1 MTLDVVSKTGKTP
14 VLGRMLSKY
23 VGHKMSSIENE
34 ITKTRN
40 HSRQRGNMMRTVFG
54 IDVSKAS
61 SEVAIVIN
69 GEKIHGYTMPNDAIG
84 FTRLLDDLKT
94 VQKPEIIFEA
104 RGVYSHRLQAFLE
117 ENGYTYTQLNPL
129 EAKKQLDSLRVRKTD
144 KIDAETLAI
153 SQFVLNRKPT
163 YIQEEVYQELR
174 DLSRFYQN
182 LTEDIVRTKNRLH
195 KVLQVTF
202 PEMENI
208 LSTPTRE
215 QYWNLVMTFPYK
227 DFVLELSKDELLEGI
242 RQSTSKRISDKRV
255 AYLAQKL
262 AALANQSYCAVKKN
276 SPILEE
282 VRYYAK
288 ELLRL
293 SEQRQAVLE
302 QMVELAQPLPEYEI
316 LLSIPG
322 IAETTA
328 TSMIGELGDIRRFQ
342 SANQINAFIG
352 IDLRHYESGNFLVKE
367 HITKRGNPYA
377 RKILFKCIHNIA
389 AASHTN
395 PCHIE
400 DFYEKRKRQSQT
412 TSTKPHTI
420 ASIHRLIRTM
430 YYLITHN
437 KLYDYTS
444 TQNR

>member
-1 MTLDVVSKTGKTP
+1 
-14 VLGRMLSKY
+14 
-23 VGHKMSSIENE
+23 
-34 ITKTRN
+34 
-40 HSRQRGNMMRTVFG
+40 MRTVFG

-104 RGVYSHRLQAFLE
+104 TGVYSRRLQAFLE
-117 ENGYTYTQLNPL
+117 ENGYAYTQLNPL

-395 PCHIE
+395 HCHIE

>member
-1 MTLDVVSKTGKTP
+1 
-14 VLGRMLSKY
+14 
-23 VGHKMSSIENE
+23 MSSIENE

-104 RGVYSHRLQAFLE
+104 RGVYSRRLQAFLE
-117 ENGYTYTQLNPL
+117 ENGYAYTQLNPL

-242 RQSTSKRISDKRV
+242 RQFTSKRISDKRV

-293 SEQRQAVLE
+293 SEQRQAVFE

-352 IDLRHYESGNFLVKE
+352 IDLRHYESGNFLAKE

-395 PCHIE
+395 HCHIE

>member
-117 ENGYTYTQLNPL
+117 ENGYTYTRLNPL

-352 IDLRHYESGNFLVKE
+352 IDLRHYESGNFLAKE

>member
-69 GEKIHGYTMPNDAIG
+69 GEKIHGYTMPNDTIG

-104 RGVYSHRLQAFLE
+104 TGVYSRRLQAFLE
-117 ENGYTYTQLNPL
+117 ENGYAYTQLNPL

-328 TSMIGELGDIRRFQ
+328 TSMIGELEDIRRFQ

-395 PCHIE
+395 HCHIE

>member
-1 MTLDVVSKTGKTP
+1 
-14 VLGRMLSKY
+14 
-23 VGHKMSSIENE
+23 MSSIENE

-40 HSRQRGNMMRTVFG
+40 RSRQRGNMMRTVFG

-104 RGVYSHRLQAFLE
+104 TGVYSRRLQAFLE
-117 ENGYTYTQLNPL
+117 ENGYAYTQLNPL

-352 IDLRHYESGNFLVKE
+352 IDLRHYESGNFLAKE

-395 PCHIE
+395 HCHIE

>member
-1 MTLDVVSKTGKTP
+1 
-14 VLGRMLSKY
+14 
-23 VGHKMSSIENE
+23 
-34 ITKTRN
+34 
-40 HSRQRGNMMRTVFG
+40 MRTVFG

-69 GEKIHGYTMPNDAIG
+69 GEKIHGYTMPNDTIG

-117 ENGYTYTQLNPL
+117 ENGYTYTRLNPL

-328 TSMIGELGDIRRFQ
+328 TSMIGELEDIRRFQ

-395 PCHIE
+395 HCHIE

>member
-1 MTLDVVSKTGKTP
+1 
-14 VLGRMLSKY
+14 
-23 VGHKMSSIENE
+23 
-34 ITKTRN
+34 
-40 HSRQRGNMMRTVFG
+40 MRTVFG

-104 RGVYSHRLQAFLE
+104 TGVYSRRLQAFLE
-117 ENGYTYTQLNPL
+117 ENGYAYTQLNPL
-129 EAKKQLDSLRVRKTD
+129 EDKKQLDSLRVRKTD
-144 KIDAETLAI
+144 KIDAEILAI

-328 TSMIGELGDIRRFQ
+328 TSMIGELEDIRRFQ

-395 PCHIE
+395 HCHIE

>member
-1 MTLDVVSKTGKTP
+1 
-14 VLGRMLSKY
+14 
-23 VGHKMSSIENE
+23 
-34 ITKTRN
+34 
-40 HSRQRGNMMRTVFG
+40 MRTVFG

-104 RGVYSHRLQAFLE
+104 RGVYSRRLQAFLE
-117 ENGYTYTQLNPL
+117 ENGYAYTQLNPL

-242 RQSTSKRISDKRV
+242 RQSTSKHISDKRV

-352 IDLRHYESGNFLVKE
+352 IDLRHYESGNFLAKE

-395 PCHIE
+395 HCHIE

>member
-14 VLGRMLSKY
+14 VLGRMLSKH

-69 GEKIHGYTMPNDAIG
+69 GEKIHGYTMPNDTIG

-104 RGVYSHRLQAFLE
+104 TGVYSRRLQAFLE
-117 ENGYTYTQLNPL
+117 ENGYTYTRLNPL

-144 KIDAETLAI
+144 KIDAEKLAI

>member
-69 GEKIHGYTMPNDAIG
+69 GEKIHGYTIPNDAIG
-84 FTRLLDDLKT
+84 FTRLLDDLKN

-104 RGVYSHRLQAFLE
+104 RGVYSRRLQAFLE
-117 ENGYTYTQLNPL
+117 ENGYAYTQLNPL

-227 DFVLELSKDELLEGI
+227 DFVLE
-242 RQSTSKRISDKRV
+242 
-255 AYLAQKL
+255 
-262 AALANQSYCAVKKN
+262 
-276 SPILEE
+276 
-282 VRYYAK
+282 
-288 ELLRL
+288 
-293 SEQRQAVLE
+293 
-302 QMVELAQPLPEYEI
+302 
-316 LLSIPG
+316 
-322 IAETTA
+322 
-328 TSMIGELGDIRRFQ
+328 
-342 SANQINAFIG
+342 
-352 IDLRHYESGNFLVKE
+352 
-367 HITKRGNPYA
+367 
-377 RKILFKCIHNIA
+377 
-389 AASHTN
+389 
-395 PCHIE
+395 
-400 DFYEKRKRQSQT
+400 
-412 TSTKPHTI
+412 
-420 ASIHRLIRTM
+420 
-430 YYLITHN
+430 
-437 KLYDYTS
+437 
-444 TQNR
+444 

>member
-1 MTLDVVSKTGKTP
+1 
-14 VLGRMLSKY
+14 
-23 VGHKMSSIENE
+23 MSSIENE

-104 RGVYSHRLQAFLE
+104 RGVYSRRLKAFLE
-117 ENGYTYTQLNPL
+117 KNGYAYTQLNPL

-293 SEQRQAVLE
+293 SEQRQAVFE

-352 IDLRHYESGNFLVKE
+352 IDLRHYESGNFLAKE

-395 PCHIE
+395 HCHIE

>member
-1 MTLDVVSKTGKTP
+1 
-14 VLGRMLSKY
+14 
-23 VGHKMSSIENE
+23 MSSIENE

-69 GEKIHGYTMPNDAIG
+69 GEKIHGYTMPNDTIG

-117 ENGYTYTQLNPL
+117 ENGYAYTQLNPL

-395 PCHIE
+395 HCHIE

>member
-104 RGVYSHRLQAFLE
+104 TGVYSRRLQAFLE
-117 ENGYTYTQLNPL
+117 ENGYAYTQLNPL

-352 IDLRHYESGNFLVKE
+352 IDLRHYESGNFLAKE

-395 PCHIE
+395 HCHIE

>member
-104 RGVYSHRLQAFLE
+104 TGVYSRRLQAFLE
-117 ENGYTYTQLNPL
+117 ENGYAYTQLNPL

-227 DFVLELSKDELLEGI
+227 DFVLELSKDEPLEGI
-242 RQSTSKRISDKRV
+242 RQSTSKRISNKRV

-352 IDLRHYESGNFLVKE
+352 IDLRHYESGNFLAKE

>member
-1 MTLDVVSKTGKTP
+1 
-14 VLGRMLSKY
+14 
-23 VGHKMSSIENE
+23 MSSIENE

-104 RGVYSHRLQAFLE
+104 TGVYSRRLQAFLE
-117 ENGYTYTQLNPL
+117 ENGYAYTQLNPL

-227 DFVLELSKDELLEGI
+227 DFVLKLSKDEPLEGI
-242 RQSTSKRISDKRV
+242 RQSTSKRISNKRV

-282 VRYYAK
+282 IRYYAK

-352 IDLRHYESGNFLVKE
+352 IDLRHYESGNFLAKE

-395 PCHIE
+395 HCHIE

>member
-69 GEKIHGYTMPNDAIG
+69 GEKIHGYTMPNDTIG

-104 RGVYSHRLQAFLE
+104 TGVYSRRLQEMLE
-117 ENGYTYTQLNPL
+117 ENGYAYTQLNPL

-227 DFVLELSKDELLEGI
+227 DFVLELSKDEPLEGI
-242 RQSTSKRISDKRV
+242 RQSTSKRISNKRV

-352 IDLRHYESGNFLVKE
+352 IDLRHYESGNFLAKE

>member
-1 MTLDVVSKTGKTP
+1 
-14 VLGRMLSKY
+14 
-23 VGHKMSSIENE
+23 
-34 ITKTRN
+34 
-40 HSRQRGNMMRTVFG
+40 MRTVFG

-69 GEKIHGYTMPNDAIG
+69 GEKIHGYTMPNDTIG

-104 RGVYSHRLQAFLE
+104 RGVYSRRLQAFLE
-117 ENGYTYTQLNPL
+117 ENGYAYTQLNPL

-242 RQSTSKRISDKRV
+242 RQSTSKRISNKRV

-328 TSMIGELGDIRRFQ
+328 TSMIGELRDIRRFQ
-342 SANQINAFIG
+342 STNQINAFIG

>member
-1 MTLDVVSKTGKTP
+1 
-14 VLGRMLSKY
+14 
-23 VGHKMSSIENE
+23 MSSIENE

-69 GEKIHGYTMPNDAIG
+69 GEKIHGYTMPNDTIG

-117 ENGYTYTQLNPL
+117 ENGYAYTQLNPL
-129 EAKKQLDSLRVRKTD
+129 EDKKQLDSLRVRKTD

-395 PCHIE
+395 HCHIE

>member
-1 MTLDVVSKTGKTP
+1 
-14 VLGRMLSKY
+14 
-23 VGHKMSSIENE
+23 MSSIENE

-69 GEKIHGYTMPNDAIG
+69 GEKIHGYTMPNDTIG

-104 RGVYSHRLQAFLE
+104 TGVYSRRLQAFLE
-117 ENGYTYTQLNPL
+117 ENGYAYTQLNPL

-282 VRYYAK
+282 IRYYAK

-352 IDLRHYESGNFLVKE
+352 IDLRHYESGNFLAKE

-395 PCHIE
+395 HCHIE

>member
-1 MTLDVVSKTGKTP
+1 
-14 VLGRMLSKY
+14 
-23 VGHKMSSIENE
+23 MSSIENE

-69 GEKIHGYTMPNDAIG
+69 GEKIHGYTMPNDTIG
-84 FTRLLDDLKT
+84 FTRLLDDLKN

-104 RGVYSHRLQAFLE
+104 RGVYSRRLQAFLE
-117 ENGYTYTQLNPL
+117 ENGYAYTQLNPL

-242 RQSTSKRISDKRV
+242 RQSTSKRISNKRV

-352 IDLRHYESGNFLVKE
+352 IDLRHYESGNFLAKE

-395 PCHIE
+395 HCHIE

>member
-1 MTLDVVSKTGKTP
+1 
-14 VLGRMLSKY
+14 
-23 VGHKMSSIENE
+23 
-34 ITKTRN
+34 
-40 HSRQRGNMMRTVFG
+40 MRTVFG

-117 ENGYTYTQLNPL
+117 ENGYAYTQLNPL

-328 TSMIGELGDIRRFQ
+328 TSMIGELEDIRRFQ

-395 PCHIE
+395 HCHIE

>member
-69 GEKIHGYTMPNDAIG
+69 GEKIHGYTMPNDTIG

-104 RGVYSHRLQAFLE
+104 TGVYSRRLQAFLE
-117 ENGYTYTQLNPL
+117 ENGYAYTQLNPL

-227 DFVLELSKDELLEGI
+227 DFVLELSKDEPLEGI
-242 RQSTSKRISDKRV
+242 RQSTSKRISNKRV

-282 VRYYAK
+282 IRYYAK

-328 TSMIGELGDIRRFQ
+328 TSMIGELEDIRRFQ

-352 IDLRHYESGNFLVKE
+352 IDLRHYESGNFLAKE

-377 RKILFKCIHNIA
+377 RKILC
-389 AASHTN
+389 
-395 PCHIE
+395 CG
-400 DFYEKRKRQSQT
+400 
-412 TSTKPHTI
+412 
-420 ASIHRLIRTM
+420 
-430 YYLITHN
+430 
-437 KLYDYTS
+437 
-444 TQNR
+444 

>member
-1 MTLDVVSKTGKTP
+1 
-14 VLGRMLSKY
+14 
-23 VGHKMSSIENE
+23 MSSIENE

-69 GEKIHGYTMPNDAIG
+69 GEKIYGYTIPNDAIG
-84 FTRLLDDLKT
+84 FTRLLDDLKN

-104 RGVYSHRLQAFLE
+104 RGVYSRRLQAFLE
-117 ENGYTYTQLNPL
+117 ENGYAYTQLNPL

-262 AALANQSYCAVKKN
+262 AALANQSYCTVKKN

-352 IDLRHYESGNFLVKE
+352 IDLRHYESGNFLAKE

-395 PCHIE
+395 HCHIE

>member
-1 MTLDVVSKTGKTP
+1 
-14 VLGRMLSKY
+14 
-23 VGHKMSSIENE
+23 MSSIENE

-69 GEKIHGYTMPNDAIG
+69 GEKIHGYTMPNDTIG

-104 RGVYSHRLQAFLE
+104 TGVYSRRLQAFLE
-117 ENGYTYTQLNPL
+117 ENGYAYTQLNPL

-227 DFVLELSKDELLEGI
+227 DFVLELSKDEPLEGI
-242 RQSTSKRISDKRV
+242 RQSTSKRISNKRV

-352 IDLRHYESGNFLVKE
+352 IDLRHYESGNFLAKE

>member
-1 MTLDVVSKTGKTP
+1 
-14 VLGRMLSKY
+14 
-23 VGHKMSSIENE
+23 
-34 ITKTRN
+34 
-40 HSRQRGNMMRTVFG
+40 MRTVFG

-69 GEKIHGYTMPNDAIG
+69 GEKIHGYTMPNDTIG

-104 RGVYSHRLQAFLE
+104 TGVYSRRLQAFLE
-117 ENGYTYTQLNPL
+117 ENGYAYTQLNPL

-352 IDLRHYESGNFLVKE
+352 IDLRHYESGNFLAKE

-395 PCHIE
+395 HCHIE

>member
-1 MTLDVVSKTGKTP
+1 
-14 VLGRMLSKY
+14 
-23 VGHKMSSIENE
+23 MSSIENE

-104 RGVYSHRLQAFLE
+104 RGVYSRRLQAFLE
-117 ENGYTYTQLNPL
+117 ENGYAYTQLNPL

-227 DFVLELSKDELLEGI
+227 DFVLELSKDEPLEGI

-322 IAETTA
+322 IAEITA

-352 IDLRHYESGNFLVKE
+352 IDLRHYESGNFLAKE

-395 PCHIE
+395 HCHIE

>member
-1 MTLDVVSKTGKTP
+1 
-14 VLGRMLSKY
+14 
-23 VGHKMSSIENE
+23 MSSIENE

-352 IDLRHYESGNFLVKE
+352 IDLRHYESGNFLAKE

-395 PCHIE
+395 HCHIE

>member
-104 RGVYSHRLQAFLE
+104 RGVYSRRLQAFLE
-117 ENGYTYTQLNPL
+117 ENGYAYTQLNPL

-144 KIDAETLAI
+144 KIDVETLAI

-227 DFVLELSKDELLEGI
+227 DFVLELSKDEPLEGI
-242 RQSTSKRISDKRV
+242 RQSTSKRISNKRV

-352 IDLRHYESGNFLVKE
+352 IDLRHYESGNFLAKE

-395 PCHIE
+395 HCHIE

>member
-69 GEKIHGYTMPNDAIG
+69 GEKIHGYTMPNDTIG

-117 ENGYTYTQLNPL
+117 ENGYAYTQLNPL

-395 PCHIE
+395 HCHIE

-430 YYLITHN
+430 YYLITHH
-437 KLYDYTS
+437 KLYDYAS

>member
-1 MTLDVVSKTGKTP
+1 
-14 VLGRMLSKY
+14 
-23 VGHKMSSIENE
+23 
-34 ITKTRN
+34 
-40 HSRQRGNMMRTVFG
+40 MRTVFG
-54 IDVSKAS
+54 IDDSKAS

-69 GEKIHGYTMPNDAIG
+69 GEKIHGYTMPNDTIG

-104 RGVYSHRLQAFLE
+104 RGVYSRRLQAFLE
-117 ENGYTYTQLNPL
+117 ENGYAYTQLNPL

-227 DFVLELSKDELLEGI
+227 DFVLELSKDEPLEGI
-242 RQSTSKRISDKRV
+242 RQSTSKRISNKRV

-262 AALANQSYCAVKKN
+262 AALANQSYCTVKKN

-282 VRYYAK
+282 IRYYAK

-352 IDLRHYESGNFLVKE
+352 IDLRHYESGNFLAKE

-395 PCHIE
+395 HCHIE